1 MQTLGDRLKYLR
13 ETKGLSQQQLAD
25 AVRTSRSHIS
35 SVETNFRYPSDILV
49 SALCTFFSVREQ
61 WLRSGELPIKHSLES
76 AVKDELSQFYFSI
89 AAELAPSVESPEAF
103 LALLQRIPEYNRIVN
118 YLNHRLLLETDQN
131 APRRLSAL
139 FSVAFPDYIE
149 VTDRLFSNVS
159 EEKKEQIRSPLL
171 LRSATIRPA
180 GRAAAGMPVFDSN
193 SDEITIAIP
202 EKFLDTRRF
211 KYIEVKGDSMEPR
224 ILSGDYVV
232 VAVDVLPEPG
242 EIALFYMNDH
252 LSEDGYVIKRYQ
264 RSNGAIHLISLNPN
278 YPPIELLPKQ
288 IHKME
293 KIVYVAHAGR

>member
-1 MQTLGDRLKYLR
+1 MDTIGARIKMLR
-13 ETKGLSQQQLAD
+13 EKNKLTQEALASKLGVSRTWITNIEAGRRIPTDIFIRSASIFFMIRESWLRTGEGPMRPQLQPGLNDGFVNIVESLYQALKPSGTLPD
-25 AVRTSRSHIS
+25 DFIDFLSCSSFS
-35 SVETNFRYPSDILV
+35 SVINYFCHRMKESPDQKE
-49 SALCTFFSVREQ
+49 ALR
-61 WLRSGELPIKHSLES
+61 
-76 AVKDELSQFYFSI
+76 I
-89 AAELAPSVESPEAF
+89 AA
-103 LALLQRIPEYNRIVN
+103 LLP
-118 YLNHRLLLETDQN
+118 
-131 APRRLSAL
+131 
-139 FSVAFPDYIE
+139 VAFPDFVE
-149 VTDRLFSNVS
+149 VTDKLLASVS
-159 EEKKEQIRSPLL
+159 QDQGDPANSPLL

-180 GRAAAGMPVFDSN
+180 GRAAAGVPVFDSN

-293 KIVYVAHAGR
+293 KIVYVAHAVR

>member
-1 MQTLGDRLKYLR
+1 MESVSDRIKIIRKRYNL
-13 ETKGLSQQQLAD
+13 TQAQFAD
-25 AVRTSRSHIS
+25 AIGISRGYLPTLEKDPDKVNDRIIMLIS
-35 SVETNFRYPSDILV
+35 SAFMIRQE
-49 SALCTFFSVREQ
+49 
-61 WLRSGELPIKHSLES
+61 WLRTGEGPMRPQLQPGLNDGFVNIVESLYQALKPSGTLPDDFIDFLSCSSFSSVINYFCHRMKES
-76 AVKDELSQFYFSI
+76 PDQKEALRI
-89 AAELAPSVESPEAF
+89 AA
-103 LALLQRIPEYNRIVN
+103 LLP
-118 YLNHRLLLETDQN
+118 
-131 APRRLSAL
+131 
-139 FSVAFPDYIE
+139 VAFPDFVE
-149 VTDRLFSNVS
+149 VTDKLLASVS
-159 EEKKEQIRSPLL
+159 QDQGDPANSPLL

-180 GRAAAGMPVFDSN
+180 GRAAAGVPVFDSN

-293 KIVYVAHAGR
+293 KIVYVAHAVR